1 MVDRMSLLTSFI
13 WLQSHALWYTPS
25 STFSFAPPSQ
35 LPYVGNVSG
44 SPPNSPSNN
53 QGQNQHA
60 RHRNVGISPLAQLEA
75 DEQLVALRKLN
86 IQRFGATWI
95 RPPGMAKTYQGE
107 LDEKAEREEA
117 EAQEIMDDIEMPGEG
132 GFDLDEEGQHDNTDL
147 DANIPDGGDVSDLDG
162 HIPEADS
169 FVDGAEDEDEDEEEE
184 EEDGEVDLD
193 DDIPEAEAE
202 TLWDDSDEEEDEE
215 YEDNDHERT
224 GYASVVND
232 AISSFTARAGS
243 VVNDAIASFS
253 TRAGSEGF
261 GISSFS
267 TRAASEE
274 SPQHATFSHDER
286 FPDDRRQRSGREY
299 DWRARARYRR
309 SVNDSMEV
317 DSDE

>member
-1 MVDRMSLLTSFI
+1 MVDRMSLLTSSV

-35 LPYVGNVSG
+35 LPYFDNVPG
-44 SPPNSPSNN
+44 SPPNSPGNN

-60 RHRNVGISPLAQLEA
+60 RNRNAGVSPLAQLEA
-75 DEQLVALRKLN
+75 DEQSVALRKLN

-117 EAQEIMDDIEMPGEG
+117 EAQEMMEDIEMPGEG
-132 GFDLDEEGQHDNTDL
+132 EFDLDEEGQHDNTDL

-162 HIPEADS
+162 NIPEADS
-169 FVDGAEDEDEDEEEE
+169 FVDGAEDEED

-202 TLWDDSDEEEDEE
+202 TLWDDSDEEEEEE
-215 YEDNDHERT
+215 YEDNDGDRT

-232 AISSFTARAGS
+232 AISSFRARAGS
-243 VVNDAIASFS
+243 VVTDAIASFS

-267 TRAASEE
+267 AREASQE
-274 SPQHATFSHDER
+274 SPQQAVFSHDER
-286 FPDDRRQRSGREY
+286 NPDDRRQRSGREY